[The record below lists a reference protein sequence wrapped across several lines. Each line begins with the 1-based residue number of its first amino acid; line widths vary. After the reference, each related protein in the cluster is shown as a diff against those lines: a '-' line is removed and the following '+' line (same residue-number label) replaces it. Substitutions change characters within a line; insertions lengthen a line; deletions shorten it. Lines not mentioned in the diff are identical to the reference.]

1 MSEFNNEVVE
11 FVDAQC
17 LKTTAQAAL
26 IKFEDRDE
34 PVWIPQSQID
44 DASEVWRAG
53 DKGILIISEFC
64 ATAKGLT

>member
-53 DKGILIISEFC
+53 DEGILIISEFC